1 MELTVFQ
8 GVQIAVYGFLTVF
21 LMLSV
26 LMCVIMV
33 VNKIVQITIEK
44 QEKKPTT
51 SVVENV
57 EPVVPQ
63 PAVFTG
69 EIKLYDVDEK
79 TAACLM
85 AIISDETNIPL
96 DRLIFKSIRAVEEK

>member
-1 MELTVFQ
+1 MF
-8 GVQIAVYGFLTVF
+8 
-21 LMLSV
+21 
-26 LMCVIMV
+26 VIMG
-33 VNKIVQITIEK
+33 VNKIVQLTIEK

-51 SVVENV
+51 SVVENI
-57 EPVVPQ
+57 EPVVSQ

-96 DRLIFKSIRAVEEK
+96 DRLIFKSIRAMEEK